1 MSFPADICI
10 RQARSSDAATIEAI
24 LHDTY
29 ASTWLPQL
37 SNEAAQAWRNEDRP
51 ATYVAARGLGFWV
64 AEAEG
69 EVAGFVDWDGN
80 FVNALHVS
88 STHVRMGLG
97 SRLMDKAEAAMA
109 SAGFA
114 EARLETD
121 TFNARSRAFYDRRG
135 YREADRYPD
144 KEWSSGFTTLLL
156 VKALR

>member
-1 MSFPADICI
+1 VSSPVNICI

-24 LHDTY
+24 LREAY

-37 SNEAAQAWRNEDRP
+37 TNEAAQARRNEDRP
-51 ATYVAARGLGFWV
+51 ATYVAARGPGFWV
-64 AEAEG
+64 AEVED

-88 STHVRMGLG
+88 STNVRMGLG

>member
-1 MSFPADICI
+1 MHSPANIGI
-10 RQARSSDAATIEAI
+10 RQARSGDAAAIEAI
-24 LHDTY
+24 LRDTY

-37 SNEAAQAWRNEDRP
+37 TDAAAQAWRNEDRP
-51 ATYVAARGLGFWV
+51 AAYVAARGLGFWV
-64 AEAEG
+64 AEVDG
-69 EVAGFVDWDGN
+69 MVAGFVDWDGD

-88 STHVRMGLG
+88 SFSLRMGLG

-109 SAGFA
+109 GAGFA

-144 KEWSSGFTTLLL
+144 REWSSGFTTLLL